1 MKDYS
6 KAYAQENQDKEYIY
20 RHTTQTEE
28 LIQAYI
34 DDPTDIWISSF
45 GGCRSNWICDMLDDD
60 YNTRCKGYRIK
71 GAHSLR
77 PHDVPVQLGIF
88 CYVED
93 VGVALT
99 SSDNQLETTWNVYEK
114 LLESTPHEP
123 IDYNMDTYLALIDQ
137 QIDNWT
143 SNPHFPVLILNT
155 NALANK
161 ETLDIFA
168 TLFDIKPQIYKARK
182 TKKMSNGFKP
192 WARKIGRI
200 NKKLKALPDFEIRMP
215 YNTFVKNKHILI
227 PK

>member
-1 MKDYS
+1 VKDYS
-6 KAYAQENQDKEYIY
+6 KTYAQENQDKEYTY

-99 SSDNQLETTWNVYEK
+99 SSDNHLETMWNVYEK

-123 IDYNMDTYLALIDQ
+123 IDYNMDTYLDLIDQ

-155 NALANK
+155 DALANE
-161 ETLDIFA
+161 ETLDIF
-168 TLFDIKPQIYKARK
+168 TTMFDINSQIYKERK

-192 WARKIGRI
+192 WARKLGRI

-227 PK
+227 RK